1 MPLRYTDLMEG
12 ARSPLKRHILSRL
25 LLAAGLLSALLL
37 VAFLAAYRSQLVA
50 ERSRASLGFNLL
62 LQAALEN
69 AMLKRDVPGLADI
82 VARLGGQPG
91 IHGVMIL
98 NPLGEVRFAST
109 PDRIGRKLPELVPT
123 LDAPPAADFHVED
136 GIEVLRSV
144 NPVRNQPPCA
154 PCHGPAAGHP
164 VNGILVVDYDAGE
177 IRAQAWKSA
186 LAFAAAGIAVL
197 ALIMA
202 VLWRS
207 LNRKVLE
214 PVAALGAASAALA
227 EGRLAER
234 VHLEGDDELA
244 GLGRS
249 FNRMAGQLE
258 AQLARVRAHEAYLQ
272 QILDG
277 LPDGVRV
284 IRVADLQVVLA
295 NRAFCEQVGRTAA
308 EVCGRPCHASSHA
321 SERPCAPTLV
331 VCPLA
336 ELQQAGATLKTTHH
350 HRRADGSQFQVEIH
364 AMLVELDDGSGAQRY
379 LVEAVRD
386 LGLAA
391 RISHEQRLS
400 ELGLLAAGIAHEI
413 HNPLGSVRLGV
424 QGLAREM
431 AAGRAAPEQIIDY
444 LGLIDQEIDNCIAV
458 TRRLLLLAR
467 PPSGSL
473 QLVVINDAL
482 TDTLRLLAFDA
493 DTRGI
498 AQQAEVPDEPLRL
511 LTDEAE
517 LRMIFL
523 NLIQNA
529 HHAMPDGGS
538 LHARLVRDGEHAL
551 VEIADSG
558 VGMAPETVA
567 RIFDPFFSRRA
578 DGVAGTGL
586 GLTIVKNFVERMG
599 GSIAVDS
606 TPGRGSRFKLRL
618 PLAETALDQTT

>member
-1 MPLRYTDLMEG
+1 MTG

-37 VAFLAAYRSQLVA
+37 VVFLTAYRSQLVA

-82 VARLGGQPG
+82 VARLGSQPG

-98 NPLGEVRFAST
+98 NPLGEVRFASASG
-109 PDRIGRKLPELVPT
+109 RIGQKLPALVPAP
-123 LDAPPAADFHVED
+123 DAPPAADFHVEN
-136 GIEVLRSV
+136 GIEVLRSI

-186 LAFAAAGIAVL
+186 LAFAAAGIGVL

-234 VHLEGDDELA
+234 VHLAGDDELA

-284 IRVADLQVVLA
+284 IRAADLQVVLA
-295 NRAFCEQVGRTAA
+295 NRAFCEQVGRPAD

-321 SERPCAPTLV
+321 SDRPCAPTLV

-336 ELQQAGATLKTTHH
+336 ELQQAGTALKSSHH
-350 HRRADGSQFQVEIH
+350 HRRADGSQFPVEIH
-364 AMLVELDDGSGAQRY
+364 AMLIELDDGSGPQRY

-386 LGLAA
+386 LGQAA

-424 QGLAREM
+424 QGLSREM

-482 TDTLRLLAFDA
+482 TDTLRLLSFDA

-498 AQQAEVPDEPLRL
+498 AQAGAVPDEPLRL
-511 LTDEAE
+511 LADEAE

-523 NLIQNA
+523 NLMQNA
-529 HHAMPDGGS
+529 HHAMPAGGTLRARLARDGG
-538 LHARLVRDGEHAL
+538 HAL
-551 VEIADSG
+551 IEIADSG

-567 RIFDPFFSRRA
+567 RIFDPFFSQRA

-599 GSIAVDS
+599 GSIAVAS
-606 TPGRGSRFKLRL
+606 TVGQGTCFTLRL
-618 PLAETALDQTT
+618 PLAETALDQAS